1 VKISDDF
8 PSGLSKH
15 FQRGGSINV
24 KLKSL
29 LLALC
34 LVAAGMVHADSG
46 KMESCMYQWTDSSG
60 TVHFTDNPMRI
71 PEKHSGKV
79 KKREYIQGEVMSKQD
94 NRKSE
99 SVKPIPAN
107 KAIQLCCGHDEG
119 WWRERY
125 SSLRTRIRQIKE
137 AAPEKQTRLRELH
150 YSMCASVD
158 QPYKGSHRENKTAYR
173 KLHQEI
179 RDDEEKIVEL
189 EKELEALE
197 VEAPRCSVPL
207 EWRK

>member
-1 VKISDDF
+1 M
-8 PSGLSKH
+8 
-15 FQRGGSINV
+15 

-29 LLALC
+29 LLAIC
-34 LVAAGMVHADSG
+34 LVSPGVVYAEPGG
-46 KMESCMYQWTDSSG
+46 MESCMYQWTDNSG

-79 KKREYIQGEVMSKQD
+79 RKRESIKGEIMPKQD
-94 NRKSE
+94 RKRENVRLIRENRGIE
-99 SVKPIPAN
+99 
-107 KAIQLCCGHDEG
+107 LCCGHDES

-125 SSLRTRIRQIKE
+125 SSLRLQIRQIKE

-150 YSMCASVD
+150 YNMAASID
-158 QPYKGSHRENKTAYR
+158 QPHNGSHRENKTAYR
-173 KLHQEI
+173 QLQQEI
-179 RDDEEKIVEL
+179 RNDEEKIVEL